1 MQFEFIEMN
10 DVQKQTRVL
19 HVMYGVNCGGVE
31 ATVYN
36 YYRKMNR
43 SKFHFDVVSQKDRNQ
58 DVSTDLF
65 AQKFRDLGSNVY
77 YIPSKQDNFCSCMY
91 GFAKILRKTSYDIVH
106 IHMGQG
112 SLPYVVCA
120 KLLGITH
127 IVVHTHI
134 AFDKSGWSTS
144 MTTHIMG
151 LLLRLF
157 RTQKM
162 ACSKEAA
169 EEIWAKEQVFVLNN
183 AVDFEN
189 YTPNEYK
196 RRELRKTLG
205 IEGNY
210 TLCAVARFVP
220 SKNHMALIDIFAK
233 YTILDPSARLL
244 LVGTGELQQ
253 EIEEKVRTLQL
264 TDRVTFMGARKD
276 VPDILQAA
284 DAFVLP
290 SIFEGF
296 GIVYLEAQLAGL
308 PTFAV
313 RDAIPDSVCISDGF
327 YLIHPNAT
335 SEQWA
340 EKIKMSRKRTVNI
353 QKTIERARNNGF
365 DLNVEARKLEEFYDN
380 IISAG
385 VSR

>member
-134 AFDKSGWSTS
+134 AFDKTGWTVRP
-144 MTTHIMG
+144 TTRIMRW
-151 LLLRLF
+151 LLKYF
-157 RTQKM
+157 NVHKA
-162 ACSKEAA
+162 ACSQEAA
-169 EEIWAKEQVFVLNN
+169 TEAWPNQNVFVLNN
-183 AVDFEN
+183 AVDGVA
-189 YTPNEYK
+189 YLQDVQK
-196 RRELRKTLG
+196 RQAIRKELN
-205 IEGNY
+205 IEKDI
-210 TLCAVARFVP
+210 TLCAVARFTE
-220 SKNHMALIDIFAK
+220 SKNHSFLIDIFEEFLTANANAK
-233 YTILDPSARLL
+233 
-244 LVGTGELQQ
+244 LVLIGNGELEQTIRQ
-253 EIEEKVRTLQL
+253 KVNMRNLEQKVL
-264 TDRVTFMGARKD
+264 FLGARS
-276 VPDILQAA
+276 DIPELLQAM
-284 DAFVLP
+284 DVFVLP
-290 SIFEGF
+290 SQFEGF
-296 GIVYLEAQLAGL
+296 GIVYIEAQLAGL
-308 PTFAV
+308 PTFAIEGAV
-313 RDAIPDSVCISDGF
+313 
-327 YLIHPNAT
+327 PNAVNVSDSLKLMPKHAT
-335 SEQWA
+335 PIQWA
-340 EKIKMSRKRTVNI
+340 EQIRTVLNQPKHSENI
-353 QKTIERARNNGF
+353 LSNIKQHGF
-365 DLNVEARKLEEFYDN
+365 DINCEAKKLEAFYLDILQN
-380 IISAG
+380 
-385 VSR
+385 